1 MSPTRFDESA
11 PLLTKEETLWLEA
24 NGQTLHRSA
33 GHIFFEED
41 EETDFVL
48 LIRKGHVMVSAGRRP
63 KRMIAVRRANEIV
76 GEMAPLRRKPRSA
89 SVEAIDE
96 VEVLLISAARWI
108 EFLQSHPRAALA
120 QLVAKDERL
129 EQATRKIAESELAV
143 ERRLA
148 LALLELLE
156 SGLGQDGGQGTVLR
170 ISQQDLADYT
180 GASIDSVKK
189 IIRTFK
195 NASIVSSARQKTV
208 VLDQTALREIA
219 AGERTASA

>member
-1 MSPTRFDESA
+1 MQLTPFEEGDT
-11 PLLTKEETLWLEA
+11 LLTEEELLWLDA
-24 NGQTLHRSA
+24 RGQTLHRSA
-33 GHIFFEED
+33 GQVFFEEG

-48 LIRKGHVMVSAGRRP
+48 LIRKGHVMVSAGRP
-63 KRMIAVRRANEIV
+63 KRIIAVRGANEVV
-76 GEMAPLRRKPRSA
+76 GEMSPLRRKPRVA
-89 SVEAIDE
+89 SVAAIDE

-108 EFLQSHPRAALA
+108 EFLQTHPRAALA

-148 LALLELLE
+148 LAFIELLE
-156 SGLGQDGGQGTVLR
+156 SGLGKHGDEGIVLR
-170 ISQQDLADYT
+170 ISQQDLADYA
-180 GASIDSVKK
+180 GASLDSVKK

-195 NASIVSSARQKTV
+195 SAAIIDAARQKTV
-208 VLDQTALREIA
+208 ILNLPALREIA